1 MSFRKLLVFMFAS
14 GGVLLAVT
22 AGISLWLLTPQPVD
36 AQCGSQ
42 ASSCKNCHEVQAQ
55 FSVNSDDTGWHE
67 SHAFGDFCYVC
78 HAGNQQA
85 TEMDA
90 AHEGLVPPMSDVEAS
105 CQQCHSNDLNDRAQV
120 YATILGVSLVGGGTG
135 ASALADAPDDS
146 AEEPVESEIEAIV
159 PDTLTV
165 LVPAE
170 APATACET
178 CVTTLAVDD
187 PNTVDYVQRYN
198 EIVLGQQPVNWGNII
213 LGGLIGLVAVGGGG
227 FVIIHEM
234 QMSAATRPDEGAYSP
249 EVLALLPEL
258 AALKPQ
264 TRQALRKILAN
275 PRRADK
281 VLPLVDIA
289 TSTDNPEEKA
299 P

>member
-1 MSFRKLLVFMFAS
+1 MSLRKLLFFLFAS
-14 GGVLLAVT
+14 GGVLLALT
-22 AGISLWLLTPQPVD
+22 AGASLWLLTPQAVD

-85 TEMDA
+85 TEIEA

-135 ASALADAPDDS
+135 ASAPADAPNDAVDEP
-146 AEEPVESEIEAIV
+146 AESDVGASV
-159 PDTLTV
+159 SDTLAV
-165 LVPAE
+165 VVPAE
-170 APATACET
+170 VRASGAET

-198 EIVLGQQPVNWGNII
+198 EIVLGQKPVNWGNII
-213 LGGLIGLVAVGGGG
+213 LGGLIGLLALGGGG
-227 FVIIHEM
+227 FVIVHEM
-234 QMSAATRPDEGAYSP
+234 QMSAATRPDEGVYPP
-249 EVLALLPEL
+249 EVLALLPEI
-258 AALKPQ
+258 AALKPS
-264 TRQALRKILAN
+264 TRQSLRKILAN

-281 VLPLVDIA
+281 VLPLVDAAI
-289 TSTDNPEEKA
+289 SNDNPEEKA